1 MQRKTFLVLLFAAL
15 LLIAPA
21 CGNQDAQ
28 EAPAAAVEEDAAP
41 AAPAEEAAPAAPS
54 GPCANALFPLSDGN
68 EWVYEVDSFDENG
81 NPTTTEYAW
90 SVSGISGDTVTLGT
104 LFYDSG
110 TVISADVKCVD
121 GAVENF
127 PLTVSNIVIG
137 DMAGAIEY
145 SYVSGKYLPS
155 LEELVAGNWQ
165 NSWQT
170 VVNSS
175 GTITADYEGES
186 MTIVLEDSPITMDWQ
201 VLEKDV
207 SVSVPAGDFS
217 NAVRV
222 NQKLK
227 YEINS
232 LTVASGD
239 MPINISTTMTFDSD
253 YWFVP
258 NLGLVQTQVNAAD
271 IELFGSSFPVDMT
284 GATRLVSSNLLGQ

>member
-1 MQRKTFLVLLFAAL
+1 MQRKTFLVLLFAGL

-21 CGNQDAQ
+21 CGNQDAE
-28 EAPAAAVEEDAAP
+28 EAPAAVVEDAAP
-41 AAPAEEAAPAAPS
+41 AAPAEEAALAAPS
-54 GPCANALFPLSDGN
+54 GPCANVLFPLSDGN
-68 EWVYEVDSFDENG
+68 EWVYEVDSYDESG

-90 SVSGISGDTVTLGT
+90 SVSGTSGDTVTLGT

-110 TVISADVKCVD
+110 TVVNADVKCVD

-137 DMAGAIEY
+137 DLAGAIEINH
-145 SYVSGKYLPS
+145 VSGKYMPS
-155 LEELVAGNWQ
+155 QAELEAGNWQ
-165 NSWQT
+165 NTWQK
-170 VVNSS
+170 VVSAS
-175 GTITADYEGES
+175 GAIDMSYEGES
-186 MTIVLEDSPITMDWQ
+186 LSIVLEESPITMDWQ
-201 VLEKDV
+201 IMDKDV

-217 NAVRV
+217 NAVLV
-222 NQKLK
+222 NQQMKM
-227 YEINS
+227 EINS
-232 LTVASGD
+232 LSLLSED
-239 MPINISTTMTFDSD
+239 LPMNISTTMTLDSD